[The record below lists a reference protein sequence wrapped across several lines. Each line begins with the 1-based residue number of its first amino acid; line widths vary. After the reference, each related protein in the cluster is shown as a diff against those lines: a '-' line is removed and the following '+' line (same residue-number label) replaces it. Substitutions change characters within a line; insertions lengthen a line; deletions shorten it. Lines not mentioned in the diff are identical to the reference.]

1 MMLNRVIKWAAA
13 GALAVA
19 SVPAVAL
26 ARHASLPTE
35 GAITVTPVSLASP
48 AAAKHVTARSASKKK
63 SAARRKVQAKRQV
76 TKRHTARRTA
86 AHRATRK
93 STAAHRKT
101 SHVRKHVPA
110 KHVKSA

>member
-1 MMLNRVIKWAAA
+1 MLNRMIKWMAA

-19 SVPAVAL
+19 SVPAIAL

-35 GAITVTPVSLASP
+35 GAITVTPIGLATP
-48 AAAKHVTARSASKKK
+48 VAAKHVTARSGLKKK
-63 SAARRKVQAKRQV
+63 SAVRRKVQSKRHAAKR
-76 TKRHTARRTA
+76 HSARRTG
-86 AHRATRK
+86 AHRATRR
-93 STAAHRKT
+93 SASHRKT